1 MMEVKVAEING
12 KRIAYTDQS
21 VFLVQ
26 VGRGRGAYRTK
37 YAITG
42 SLGQACFYYR
52 CVNVGN
58 GYKKRL
64 VCESLNKPLIAR
76 QFS

>member
-1 MMEVKVAEING
+1 MQVKVAEIDG
-12 KRIAYTDQS
+12 KQIAYTDQS

-26 VGRGRGAYRTK
+26 IGRGRGSYRTK
-37 YAITG
+37 YSITG
-42 SLGQACFYYR
+42 SLGKACFYYR

-64 VCESLNKPLIAR
+64 ICESLNKPLIAR